1 MSKKDKIIIFFVIFV
16 VILADQLTKMW
27 VLGLDDL
34 SDFGILRFFP
44 TYNKAAFWGIF
55 ANLPQNIKQVGL
67 ATFGSV
73 FIIFFGLIQQI
84 IPDRII
90 WLRVGFS
97 ILLGGL
103 LGNVIDRLYHGHVI
117 DFIIFGPKEVIYF
130 VVNLADLFQISG
142 FLMIVYNVT
151 ANFDIIWTK
160 SNKRKQKWVNP
171 PFQKRYILFNFTLL
185 ASISLVLFVF
195 TFSFLKVTLN
205 EYLGYNSEISE
216 QIYQLFLR
224 LYLLINFV
232 LFLCYFVIS
241 LIASHR
247 IAGPVYA
254 FRKYTHDL
262 LNHTHLQDFNK
273 QLVFRQN
280 DEFEEL
286 MELSQAIKERLK
298 T

>member
-247 IAGPVYA
+247 IAGPVYCVDQ
-254 FRKYTHDL
+254 RTQPVL
-262 LNHTHLQDFNK
+262 
-273 QLVFRQN
+273 
-280 DEFEEL
+280 
-286 MELSQAIKERLK
+286 
-298 T
+298 